1 MIVKMKPAAGR
12 DEIDYVSRRARSL
25 GFQVHESVDAGQVL
39 LSLQGPMESVTPE
52 ALAGIRGVETVLPTR
67 SSYRLAS
74 LDYRQERSV
83 VSVGG
88 VEIGGE
94 RVAVMAG
101 PCAVETRDELIKTAW
116 SVKESGATLLRGGAF
131 KPRTSPYSFQGLGE
145 EGLAL
150 LAEAGAETGL
160 PVVTEVMAPEQVEVA
175 AAHADM
181 LQIGTRNMQNFQLLA
196 AVGAAGKP
204 VLLKRGMMSTLEEL
218 LLAAEYVLAQ
228 GNPDVVL
235 CERGIRS
242 FETYT
247 RNTLDINAVPALQE
261 LSHLPVAG
269 DPSHSTGRRSLVG
282 PAARALIAAGA
293 DGLLVEVHPVPEQA
307 RSDGPQSLT
316 LEGFDRMM
324 AELRRVADA
333 VGRTL

>member
-1 MIVKMKPAAGR
+1 MKEGAKAGMASSRARRTALAAMLTGKAVLVDTLGAEPEVETPGAEAVLGLSPEVRLSLEVVDDRVAMVLTTARGQRRMLSPQEQDLLRVVAGAPTLGDLAGAGRRGRQRPDRLRERAGRCRSAGGRPGAIVKMKPAAGR

-74 LDYRQERSV
+74 FDYRQERSV

-131 KPRTSPYSFQGLGE
+131 KPRT
-145 EGLAL
+145 
-150 LAEAGAETGL
+150 
-160 PVVTEVMAPEQVEVA
+160 
-175 AAHADM
+175 
-181 LQIGTRNMQNFQLLA
+181 
-196 AVGAAGKP
+196 
-204 VLLKRGMMSTLEEL
+204 
-218 LLAAEYVLAQ
+218 
-228 GNPDVVL
+228 
-235 CERGIRS
+235 
-242 FETYT
+242 
-247 RNTLDINAVPALQE
+247 
-261 LSHLPVAG
+261 
-269 DPSHSTGRRSLVG
+269 
-282 PAARALIAAGA
+282 
-293 DGLLVEVHPVPEQA
+293 
-307 RSDGPQSLT
+307 
-316 LEGFDRMM
+316 
-324 AELRRVADA
+324 
-333 VGRTL
+333 